1 MRKARPLST
10 AAAAAEFVPQNF
22 LRPFAWPDV
31 FVREGEVEVDLGCGD
46 GTFLAAMAAQHR
58 ERNFFGIE
66 RLLGRVRR
74 VCRRI
79 AAGKLSNARVLRLE
93 SSYAVRYLIP
103 PGSVAAIH
111 LLFPDPWPKRR
122 HQDRRIVTATFLA
135 AVHRALRYGGLFHFA
150 TDQPAYFSAVKEAMA
165 EADGWKLEKV
175 NATIFPTTT
184 VEKHFHTQ
192 GARTHRLSL
201 RKVSPV
207 THAVA
212 SK

>member
-1 MRKARPLST
+1 MRKARSMSP

-22 LRPFAWPDV
+22 LWPFAWREV
-31 FVREGEVEVDLGCGD
+31 FGQEGEVEIDLGCGD
-46 GTFLAAMAAQHR
+46 GTFLAAMAGQFP
-58 ERNFFGIE
+58 ERNFLGIE

-79 AAGKLSNARVLRLE
+79 AAHKLTNARVLRLE
-93 SSYAVRYLIP
+93 SSYAVHYLIP
-103 PGSVAAIH
+103 PGSIAALH

-122 HQDRRIVTATFLA
+122 HQDRRIVTASFLA
-135 AVHRALRYGGLFHFA
+135 AVHRALRPDGVFHFA
-150 TDQPAYFSAVKEAMA
+150 TDQPNYFEAVEETVGA
-165 EADGWKLEKV
+165 ADGWSVEKV
-175 NATIFPTTT
+175 NAPMFPTTT
-184 VEKHFHTQ
+184 FEKHFHAQ

-207 THAVA
+207 RQAVA